1 MPISRLRPLDVK
13 LLFDDRPYKLG
24 ETMSVTLELS
34 ARREIEVREA
44 RVDLVCEEHYTES
57 YTVNVP
63 IGQRADTGAPAGM
76 SGVYIPASVSKE
88 VHKDIKESYVH
99 SSVVFL
105 TDSWLRS
112 GAVDRHSI
120 RLEIEQEPPLHVS
133 TAIVKWRLE
142 LVVDVARARD
152 IKTRHKVNVALP
164 GGSGKVG

>member
-24 ETMSVTLELS
+24 ETISVMLELS
-34 ARREIEVREA
+34 ARGEIEVREA

-63 IGQRADTGAPAGM
+63 IGQRADTGAPAGLA
-76 SGVYIPASVSKE
+76 GVYIPASVSKE

-105 TDSWLRS
+105 TDSLLYS
-112 GAVDRHSI
+112 GAIDRYDIS
-120 RLEIEQEPPLHVS
+120 LGIEPEPPPHVS

-152 IKTRHKVNVALP
+152 VKTKHKVNVELP
-164 GGSGKVG
+164 GVPGRGN